1 MEKLS
6 NNLTERSLGETQGNN
21 TVLALNERAFLNPAG
36 LPDRKWYMNV
46 LMASGIDKGCECSR
60 P

>member
-36 LPDRKWYMNV
+36 LPDPQTDP
-46 LMASGIDKGCECSR
+46 GTCTC
-60 P
+60 